1 MGGTTLV
8 PVNAAAISIVVL
20 PCCELEP
27 WILLESIVVSTDDA
41 LVLRARNGDREAFGE
56 LVERHQR
63 RVWMVCRQYVG
74 VDEADAAA
82 QDSLVK
88 AFTGM
93 RNFDGRAAFSTWLT
107 RIAINTCLD
116 QLRRRRRELL
126 VDDAV
131 DDDENSGPA
140 LQVADTQ
147 AGPEDRS
154 MQQQALRTL
163 AERERDLPPRQL
175 EIFRLR
181 FYADMELEEIADALG
196 VHVGTVKTQLH
207 RAVHRLRQ
215 ELGAYR

>member
-1 MGGTTLV
+1 MNPSRIDLGVEDG
-8 PVNAAAISIVVL
+8 
-20 PCCELEP
+20 
-27 WILLESIVVSTDDA
+27 A
-41 LVLRARNGDREAFGE
+41 LVLRARNGDHDAFGE

-74 VDEADAAA
+74 ADEADAVA

-88 AFTGM
+88 AFTGI
-93 RNFDGRAAFSTWLT
+93 RKFDGRAAFSTWLT

-116 QLRRRRRELL
+116 QLRRRRREHV
-126 VDDAV
+126 VDEPV
-131 DDDENSGPA
+131 DGENESGPA
-140 LQVADTQ
+140 LQVVDTQ

-154 MQQQALRTL
+154 MQQQAMSTL

-181 FYADMELEEIADALG
+181 FYAEMDLEEIADALG

-207 RAVHRLRQ
+207 RAVHRLRE